1 MNIWTWTPTNKYM
14 TGFCL
19 LHRKKGGVANLKQDI
34 LEAAK
39 LSRND
44 LESLSVDEAIEEILR
59 ILGHD
64 PWLSVGPWGILCT
77 YSYTFVCKCR
87 YNDIH
92 NIMVPKS
99 KHT

>member
-1 MNIWTWTPTNKYM
+1 M

-64 PWLSVGPWGILCT
+64 P
-77 YSYTFVCKCR
+77 
-87 YNDIH
+87 
-92 NIMVPKS
+92 
-99 KHT
+99 